1 MVLKL
6 SVTFFKNIFRHRH
19 CQASLFAPYA
29 KCWERQHFIQF
40 STNVFNSF
48 QHFNSD
54 FLSTSAFQKMAIIW
68 GDFVDILRPKFFP
81 LKSLELLK
89 IINRK
94 LTLYCHL
101 INNLLCHLSIIWL
114 YLWRCANGWCTV
126 VTTLHN

>member
-6 SVTFFKNIFRHRH
+6 SVTFFKKIFRHHPCR
-19 CQASLFAPYA
+19 AYRFIIFA
-29 KCWERQHFIQF
+29 KRWQRQHFRGF

-54 FLSTSAFQKMAIIW
+54 FLSTSTLQKIAIIW
-68 GDFVDILRPKFFP
+68 GDFVDILRPKIF
-81 LKSLELLK
+81 LLRSAELLK

-101 INNLLCHLSIIWL
+101 INNLLFFRGNHL
-114 YLWRCANGWCTV
+114 
-126 VTTLHN
+126 TLLSFTP